1 MKKIICTVFALILCV
16 SALASCSK
24 ADEFVPAGF
33 KLASDKKADYSLYV
47 PEGWTVDMSTGV
59 TTAYVSKEDRSNVSF
74 MGFELS
80 DAIINIETPDA
91 EGGEDEAE
99 SSDNG
104 NEVPDINTID
114 EYWAYY
120 SSEFEK
126 TFSDMTY
133 EAEGE
138 NMLLSKI
145 AAKKYVYTATVTGSE
160 YKFMQIVAIKDGT
173 VYILTYTARANVFD
187 KHLED
192 VLDIAG
198 YIELK

>member
-1 MKKIICTVFALILCV
+1 MKKIIYAVFAFILCI
-16 SALASCSK
+16 SMLASCSK
-24 ADEFVPAGF
+24 ADQFVPAGF

-47 PEGWTVDMSTGV
+47 PEGWIVDMSTGV
-59 TTAYVSKEDRSNVSF
+59 TTAYVSKEDRSNISF

-80 DAIINIETPDA
+80 DAIINIGTPNGGNGEA
-91 EGGEDEAE
+91 EG
-99 SSDNG
+99 SDTEN
-104 NEVPDINTID
+104 NVPNISTVD

-133 EAEGE
+133 EVEGE
-138 NMLLSKI
+138 NMLVSKN

-160 YKFMQIVAIKDGT
+160 YKFMQIVTIKDGT

-192 VLDIAG
+192 VLDIAE
-198 YIELK
+198 YLELK

>member
-1 MKKIICTVFALILCV
+1 MKKIICAVFAFILCI
-16 SALASCSK
+16 SLLASCSK
-24 ADEFVPAGF
+24 ADQFVPAGF

-47 PEGWTVDMSTGV
+47 PEGWIVDMSTGV

-80 DAIINIETPDA
+80 DAIINIGTPNVSQG
-91 EGGEDEAE
+91 EG
-99 SSDNG
+99 SDTG
-104 NEVPDINTID
+104 NDVPNISTID

-133 EAEGE
+133 EVMGE
-138 NMLLSKI
+138 NMLVSKI

-160 YKFMQIVAIKDGT
+160 YKFMQIVTIKNGT
-173 VYILTYTARANVFD
+173 VYILTYTARASVFES
-187 KHLED
+187 HLDD

>member
-1 MKKIICTVFALILCV
+1 MKKIICAVFAFILCISV
-16 SALASCSK
+16 FASCSK
-24 ADEFVPAGF
+24 ADQFVPAGF
-33 KLASDKKADYSLYV
+33 KLASDKKADYSLYI
-47 PEGWTVDMSTGV
+47 PEGWIVDMSTGV
-59 TTAYVSKEDRSNVSF
+59 TTAYVSKEDRSNISF

-80 DAIINIETPDA
+80 DAIINIGTPDGGNG
-91 EGGEDEAE
+91 EGEG
-99 SSDNG
+99 SDTEND
-104 NEVPDINTID
+104 VPDISTID

-133 EAEGE
+133 EVTGE
-138 NMLLSKI
+138 NMLVSKI

-160 YKFMQIVAIKDGT
+160 YKFMQIVTIKNGT
-173 VYILTYTARANVFD
+173 VYILTYTARASVFD